1 MNSKTTIQAIC
12 CLVAAFTCQSLHAHT
27 LAGLTKESEGGI
39 SKYAVT
45 CFNDGNGDAAKYAV
59 QVKFT
64 SALPVGVRLTVN
76 KAGQNNGVTVDA
88 TKSGVF
94 SPWGFNSGGNGGY
107 VLTVSK
113 IKLGASALGKVPF
126 MIEHH
131 CMAAN
136 GSHTGTSDVI
146 DISPVD
152 PPGPVDPG
160 PVDPPKPPAPVPTA
174 APGFSAA
181 LNNKVE
187 SRRYAYECMAKK
199 GVDTQRYRFRIR
211 GVSKA
216 APFNAR
222 ITVTSGV
229 GSEAVEA
236 IDPINTDKNFSEW
249 QEVFAG
255 NGVYR
260 LTVDKV
266 PETGDTSGSLP
277 FKVEH
282 ECVSDTGSRTRLK
295 GPVKLP

>member
-1 MNSKTTIQAIC
+1 MKIFSMSRV
-12 CLVAAFTCQSLHAHT
+12 L
-27 LAGLTKESEGGI
+27 GLTASLASMGAVHADELLATIGAGQNDGLTFTSACSPNTYGATKAYYFQIEGKTPGRPFLAKMTVTKNGI
-39 SKYAVT
+39 SKSI
-45 CFNDGNGDAAKYAV
+45 NDPTNGNGQSGPMTFVEQGDGVYTVVISKELRPGE
-59 QVKFT
+59 T
-64 SALPVGVRLTVN
+64 STIGSMQVGVT
-76 KAGQNNGVTVDA
+76 
-88 TKSGVF
+88 S
-94 SPWGFNSGGNGGY
+94 
-107 VLTVSK
+107 
-113 IKLGASALGKVPF
+113 
-126 MIEHH
+126 H
-131 CMAAN
+131 CQAAN
-136 GSHTGTSDVI
+136 GGHTIQQSSQP
-146 DISPVD
+146 ISIQIPD
-152 PPGPVDPG
+152 PNQPN
-160 PVDPPKPPAPVPTA
+160 PPSPAPTQ

-181 LNNKVE
+181 LNNKIE

-211 GVSKA
+211 GVSKK

-266 PETGDTSGSLP
+266 SETGDTSGSLP

-295 GPVKLP
+295 GPVKLPL